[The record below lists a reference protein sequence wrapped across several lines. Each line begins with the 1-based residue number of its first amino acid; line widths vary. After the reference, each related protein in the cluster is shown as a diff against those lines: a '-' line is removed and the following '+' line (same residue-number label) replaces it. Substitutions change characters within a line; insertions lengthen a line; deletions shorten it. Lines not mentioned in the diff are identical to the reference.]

1 MQYFIESM
9 RIKNEDKTLNKMT
22 NINLKAKTR
31 NDEMNNLLHSGG
43 ITSHDQWI
51 VRLESEKNHS
61 NTTDNCKFIMA
72 IRGL

>member
-1 MQYFIESM
+1 
-9 RIKNEDKTLNKMT
+9 MT
-22 NINLKAKTR
+22 NIFLNAKTR
-31 NDEMNNLLHSGG
+31 NDEMNNLLHNGE